1 MPTTRAMEAQFQT
14 LLEKLTEMKSDLTS
28 MNANMGEMKSELT
41 ASMNANM
48 TEMKSELTT
57 NIAEV
62 NTKLTNV
69 NEQISANMD
78 ELNNKLTANKEE
90 LKSDLKGIGD
100 KLTTM
105 DKKFEE
111 MEGRI
116 ESVENKFENKFV
128 DIENKFE
135 NKFEDMESKLE
146 AKIFEKVE
154 DVSISFRSDL
164 EKLKQ
169 KVMIGQGDEFKF
181 QAPYSKPSIK
191 LSTYD
196 GKSSWQVYKT
206 QFSIVADANQWDSQT
221 KACQLAASL
230 RADAA
235 DILQTL
241 PETQRLDFDALINAL
256 ELRFGEK
263 CVKDYSRL
271 QLKSRQQKVSETL
284 QELATDVER
293 LSHLAF
299 SDCPTEVR
307 EVLALQHF
315 IDGVR
320 DPEIQKALRMADL
333 KDLKGALV
341 FAMKF
346 EAAQQATRKDRH
358 PIRAVNESDTSN
370 SGVER
375 LERQM
380 RSFLNR
386 VESLMSQKADGK
398 KTLKCWTCGREG
410 HLQRSCRAR
419 QGAETN
425 SASQKEVSQ
434 CVYHSE
440 RSGSKIKRETYLD
453 PTPRGATDRD
463 GEKIDIHGKL
473 KVKIRFGDITYQHA
487 VYVAD
492 IADPFILGLDFLK
505 EHGFTL
511 DFNKN
516 ELRSIHEEVTIF
528 KIKHRTESIRQVT
541 ANENITIPPRT
552 EIIVPGYIGND
563 VSFNS
568 GLIGTAEN
576 KANGLLIASTLVD
589 LSRKTIP
596 VRICNVTEKP
606 RVFQK
611 GEVLAT
617 CSPVTCVCKSS
628 SLLLSNSPQQLTPD
642 LLENAELSPEQKSSA
657 ERLFQ
662 EFEDVFSRNS
672 SDIGHTTVTQHRIDT
687 ADHPPIKQHPRRLP
701 FAKQEEVGT
710 LLREMQ
716 ENDIIEPSSSLWAS
730 PIVLVRKKDG
740 STRFCVD
747 YRKLNDVTKKDSY
760 PLPRIDDTLDTLSGH
775 KWFSTLD
782 LKSGYWQVEIHPEDR
797 EKQHSLPAKD
807 YGSSKSCRGCT
818 FEEHL
823 QNIRKVLS
831 KLSDANLKLN
841 PSKCKF
847 FQKEVNY
854 LGHIISAEGVRT
866 DPEKVSAVKNWKH
879 PENLRELRSFL
890 GLCTYYRKFVKG
902 FSNIARPLHKL
913 TESKQKF
920 QWTKECEDSFLQLK
934 EALTSSPILI
944 YPQPDKPFIL
954 DTDASN
960 ESVGAV
966 LSQEIDGQERVVAYW
981 SKCLSKPER
990 NYCVTRKELLAIV
1003 KAIEHFHHYLYGQKF
1018 LLRTDHASLTW
1029 LMNFRN
1035 TEGQVARWI
1044 QRLNEYYFDI
1054 RHRKGSSHGNADA
1067 LSRRPCPENCRH
1079 CSRVET
1085 KYDYAIR
1092 QITTSTATPPDP
1104 WSDEK
1109 VREDQMADPDIKPLI
1124 EFMESSSNKPS
1135 WQDISAYSPT
1145 TKQYWALWN
1154 SLHLRNGVLYR
1165 KFESEDGKTFRWQL
1179 VLPRSRIP
1187 DVLKELHGS
1196 PTGGHF
1202 GVMKTLHRVRERF
1215 FWGKVRA
1222 DVEQWCKSCDACS
1235 ARKGPKI
1242 RSRGK
1247 LHRYNVGAPFERIA
1261 FDILGPL
1268 PKTVSG
1274 NKYLLVVMDYF
1285 TKWPEVYPIPD
1296 QEAPT
1301 VAEAVVQ
1308 HWISRYGVP
1317 LQLHS
1322 DQGRNFVSA
1331 VLKGVCELLG
1341 IDKTKTTPLHPQSDG
1356 MVERFNRTILNNL
1369 SLMVSKN
1376 QQDWDQKVPLFLLAY
1391 RSAVHETTGYSPSQM
1406 LFGRDLRLPC
1416 DLLFGRPPD
1425 TPSSP
1430 EEYVQNLQAR
1440 FEDVH
1445 NLARERIN
1453 LRTEKMKTRYDTKA
1467 TGHQFK
1473 EGDKVWFYNPTRRKG
1488 LSPKLQSH
1496 WDGPYTILKII
1507 NDVVIRIRK
1516 STNSKPRVVHYDRL
1530 APYYGH
1536 NS

>member
-14 LLEKLTEMKSDLTS
+14 LLEKLTEMNANMGEMKSELTAS

-48 TEMKSELTT
+48 G
-57 NIAEV
+57 
-62 NTKLTNV
+62 
-69 NEQISANMD
+69 

-116 ESVENKFENKFV
+116 ESVENKFE
-128 DIENKFE
+128 
-135 NKFEDMESKLE
+135 DMESKLE

-154 DVSISFRSDL
+154 EVSISFRSDL

-169 KVMIGQGDEFKF
+169 KVMTGQGDEFKF

-221 KACQLAASL
+221 KACQLAASF

-241 PETQRLDFDALINAL
+241 PETQWLDFDALVNAL
-256 ELRFGEK
+256 ELCFGEK

-320 DPEIQKALRMADL
+320 DPEIQKALRVADL

-341 FAMKF
+341 FSMKF

-386 VESLMSQKADGK
+386 VESLMSRKQTGRRPLNAGPAVEKGICREAAGHAKA
-398 KTLKCWTCGREG
+398 LKLIAPPRRRSS
-410 HLQRSCRAR
+410 LQHDHRYR
-419 QGAETN
+419 
-425 SASQKEVSQ
+425 SQ

-440 RSGSKIKRETYLD
+440 RSGSKIKRETPLD
-453 PTPRGATDRD
+453 PPRVVLQTVT

-473 KVKIRFGDITYQHA
+473 KVKIRFGDTTYQHA

-516 ELRSIHEEVTIF
+516 ELRSIHEEVTRF

-568 GLIGTAEN
+568 GLIGSAEN

-596 VRICNVTEKP
+596 VRICNVTEKS

-716 ENDIIEPSSSLWAS
+716 ENDIIEPSSSPWAS

-760 PLPRIDDTLDTLSGH
+760 PLSRIDDTLDTLSGH

-797 EKQHSLPAKD
+797 EKTAFTSGQGLWQFKVMPFGLCNAPA
-807 YGSSKSCRGCT
+807 T
-818 FEEHL
+818 FERLMET
-823 QNIRKVLS
+823 
-831 KLSDANLKLN
+831 
-841 PSKCKF
+841 
-847 FQKEVNY
+847 KEVNY

-866 DPEKVSAVKNWKH
+866 DPEKVSAVKNWKR

-990 NYCVTRKELLAIV
+990 NYCVTRKSYWLL
-1003 KAIEHFHHYLYGQKF
+1003 
-1018 LLRTDHASLTW
+1018 
-1029 LMNFRN
+1029 
-1035 TEGQVARWI
+1035 
-1044 QRLNEYYFDI
+1044 
-1054 RHRKGSSHGNADA
+1054 
-1067 LSRRPCPENCRH
+1067 
-1079 CSRVET
+1079 
-1085 KYDYAIR
+1085 
-1092 QITTSTATPPDP
+1092 
-1104 WSDEK
+1104 
-1109 VREDQMADPDIKPLI
+1109 
-1124 EFMESSSNKPS
+1124 
-1135 WQDISAYSPT
+1135 
-1145 TKQYWALWN
+1145 
-1154 SLHLRNGVLYR
+1154 
-1165 KFESEDGKTFRWQL
+1165 
-1179 VLPRSRIP
+1179 
-1187 DVLKELHGS
+1187 
-1196 PTGGHF
+1196 
-1202 GVMKTLHRVRERF
+1202 
-1215 FWGKVRA
+1215 
-1222 DVEQWCKSCDACS
+1222 
-1235 ARKGPKI
+1235 
-1242 RSRGK
+1242 
-1247 LHRYNVGAPFERIA
+1247 
-1261 FDILGPL
+1261 
-1268 PKTVSG
+1268 
-1274 NKYLLVVMDYF
+1274 
-1285 TKWPEVYPIPD
+1285 
-1296 QEAPT
+1296 
-1301 VAEAVVQ
+1301 
-1308 HWISRYGVP
+1308 
-1317 LQLHS
+1317 
-1322 DQGRNFVSA
+1322 
-1331 VLKGVCELLG
+1331 
-1341 IDKTKTTPLHPQSDG
+1341 
-1356 MVERFNRTILNNL
+1356 
-1369 SLMVSKN
+1369 
-1376 QQDWDQKVPLFLLAY
+1376 
-1391 RSAVHETTGYSPSQM
+1391 
-1406 LFGRDLRLPC
+1406 
-1416 DLLFGRPPD
+1416 
-1425 TPSSP
+1425 
-1430 EEYVQNLQAR
+1430 
-1440 FEDVH
+1440 
-1445 NLARERIN
+1445 
-1453 LRTEKMKTRYDTKA
+1453 
-1467 TGHQFK
+1467 
-1473 EGDKVWFYNPTRRKG
+1473 
-1488 LSPKLQSH
+1488 
-1496 WDGPYTILKII
+1496 
-1507 NDVVIRIRK
+1507 
-1516 STNSKPRVVHYDRL
+1516 
-1530 APYYGH
+1530 
-1536 NS
+1536 

>member
-1 MPTTRAMEAQFQT
+1 MGHVNELPCNMIIDTGANVSIIRNDLAQK
-14 LLEKLTEMKSDLTS
+14 LKEKLIWTPPR
-28 MNANMGEMKSELT
+28 
-41 ASMNANM
+41 
-48 TEMKSELTT
+48 
-57 NIAEV
+57 V
-62 NTKLTNV
+62 V
-69 NEQISANMD
+69 
-78 ELNNKLTANKEE
+78 
-90 LKSDLKGIGD
+90 
-100 KLTTM
+100 
-105 DKKFEE
+105 
-111 MEGRI
+111 
-116 ESVENKFENKFV
+116 
-128 DIENKFE
+128 
-135 NKFEDMESKLE
+135 
-146 AKIFEKVE
+146 
-154 DVSISFRSDL
+154 
-164 EKLKQ
+164 
-169 KVMIGQGDEFKF
+169 
-181 QAPYSKPSIK
+181 
-191 LSTYD
+191 
-196 GKSSWQVYKT
+196 
-206 QFSIVADANQWDSQT
+206 
-221 KACQLAASL
+221 
-230 RADAA
+230 
-235 DILQTL
+235 LQTV
-241 PETQRLDFDALINAL
+241 T
-256 ELRFGEK
+256 
-263 CVKDYSRL
+263 
-271 QLKSRQQKVSETL
+271 
-284 QELATDVER
+284 
-293 LSHLAF
+293 
-299 SDCPTEVR
+299 
-307 EVLALQHF
+307 
-315 IDGVR
+315 
-320 DPEIQKALRMADL
+320 
-333 KDLKGALV
+333 
-341 FAMKF
+341 
-346 EAAQQATRKDRH
+346 
-358 PIRAVNESDTSN
+358 
-370 SGVER
+370 
-375 LERQM
+375 
-380 RSFLNR
+380 
-386 VESLMSQKADGK
+386 
-398 KTLKCWTCGREG
+398 
-410 HLQRSCRAR
+410 
-419 QGAETN
+419 
-425 SASQKEVSQ
+425 
-434 CVYHSE
+434 
-440 RSGSKIKRETYLD
+440 
-453 PTPRGATDRD
+453 

-473 KVKIRFGDITYQHA
+473 KVKIQFGDTTYQHA

-511 DFNKN
+511 DFNKK

-528 KIKHRTESIRQVT
+528 KIEHRTESIRQVT

-568 GLIGTAEN
+568 GLIGSAEN
-576 KANGLLIASTLVD
+576 KVNGFLIASTLVD

-596 VRICNVTEKP
+596 VRICNLTEKP

-611 GEVLAT
+611 
-617 CSPVTCVCKSS
+617 
-628 SLLLSNSPQQLTPD
+628 
-642 LLENAELSPEQKSSA
+642 ENAELSPEQKSSA

-716 ENDIIEPSSSLWAS
+716 ENDIIEPSSSPWAS

-747 YRKLNDVTKKDSY
+747 YRKLNDATKKDSY

-782 LKSGYWQVEIHPEDR
+782 LKSGYWQVEVHPEDR

-807 YGSSKSCRGCT
+807 YGSSKSCRGRT

-847 FQKEVNY
+847 FQKDVNY

-866 DPEKVSAVKNWKH
+866 DPEKVSAVKNWKR

-890 GLCTYYRKFVKG
+890 GLCTYYRKSFDV
-902 FSNIARPLHKL
+902 FTDLNISTTGQA
-913 TESKQKF
+913 
-920 QWTKECEDSFLQLK
+920 
-934 EALTSSPILI
+934 I
-944 YPQPDKPFIL
+944 YL

-966 LSQEIDGQERVVAYW
+966 LSQDIDGQERVVAYW

-1035 TEGQVARWI
+1035 TEGQVVRWI

-1085 KYDYAIR
+1085 KYNYAIR

-1109 VREDQMADPDIKPLI
+1109 VREGQMEDPDIKPLI

-1154 SLHLRNGVLYR
+1154 SLYLRNGVLYR

-1179 VLPRSRIP
+1179 VLPRSRIAE
-1187 DVLKELHGS
+1187 VLKELHGS

-1215 FWGKVRA
+1215 CWGKVRA
-1222 DVEQWCKSCDACS
+1222 DVEQWCKFCDACS

-1268 PKTVSG
+1268 PRTASG

-1285 TKWPEVYPIPD
+1285 TKWSEVYPIPD

-1322 DQGRNFVSA
+1322 EQGRNFVSA

-1341 IDKTKTTPLHPQSDG
+1341 IDKTKTTPLHP
-1356 MVERFNRTILNNL
+1356 
-1369 SLMVSKN
+1369 
-1376 QQDWDQKVPLFLLAY
+1376 
-1391 RSAVHETTGYSPSQM
+1391 
-1406 LFGRDLRLPC
+1406 
-1416 DLLFGRPPD
+1416 
-1425 TPSSP
+1425 
-1430 EEYVQNLQAR
+1430 
-1440 FEDVH
+1440 
-1445 NLARERIN
+1445 
-1453 LRTEKMKTRYDTKA
+1453 
-1467 TGHQFK
+1467 
-1473 EGDKVWFYNPTRRKG
+1473 
-1488 LSPKLQSH
+1488 
-1496 WDGPYTILKII
+1496 
-1507 NDVVIRIRK
+1507 
-1516 STNSKPRVVHYDRL
+1516 
-1530 APYYGH
+1530 
-1536 NS
+1536 

>member
-1 MPTTRAMEAQFQT
+1 MIIDTG
-14 LLEKLTEMKSDLTS
+14 
-28 MNANMGEMKSELT
+28 AN
-41 ASMNANM
+41 
-48 TEMKSELTT
+48 
-57 NIAEV
+57 
-62 NTKLTNV
+62 
-69 NEQISANMD
+69 
-78 ELNNKLTANKEE
+78 
-90 LKSDLKGIGD
+90 
-100 KLTTM
+100 
-105 DKKFEE
+105 
-111 MEGRI
+111 
-116 ESVENKFENKFV
+116 
-128 DIENKFE
+128 
-135 NKFEDMESKLE
+135 
-146 AKIFEKVE
+146 
-154 DVSISFRSDL
+154 VSIIRNDL
-164 EKLKQ
+164 AQNQ
-169 KVMIGQGDEFKF
+169 KRN
-181 QAPYSKPSIK
+181 
-191 LSTYD
+191 
-196 GKSSWQVYKT
+196 SSGP
-206 QFSIVADANQWDSQT
+206 A
-221 KACQLAASL
+221 
-230 RADAA
+230 
-235 DILQTL
+235 
-241 PETQRLDFDALINAL
+241 
-256 ELRFGEK
+256 
-263 CVKDYSRL
+263 
-271 QLKSRQQKVSETL
+271 
-284 QELATDVER
+284 
-293 LSHLAF
+293 
-299 SDCPTEVR
+299 
-307 EVLALQHF
+307 
-315 IDGVR
+315 
-320 DPEIQKALRMADL
+320 
-333 KDLKGALV
+333 
-341 FAMKF
+341 
-346 EAAQQATRKDRH
+346 
-358 PIRAVNESDTSN
+358 
-370 SGVER
+370 
-375 LERQM
+375 
-380 RSFLNR
+380 
-386 VESLMSQKADGK
+386 
-398 KTLKCWTCGREG
+398 
-410 HLQRSCRAR
+410 
-419 QGAETN
+419 
-425 SASQKEVSQ
+425 
-434 CVYHSE
+434 
-440 RSGSKIKRETYLD
+440 
-453 PTPRGATDRD
+453 PRGATD
-463 GEKIDIHGKL
+463 H
-473 KVKIRFGDITYQHA
+473 
-487 VYVAD
+487 

-528 KIKHRTESIRQVT
+528 KIEHRTESIRQVT
-541 ANENITIPPRT
+541 ANENITIPQRT

-568 GLIGTAEN
+568 GLIGSAEN

-596 VRICNVTEKP
+596 
-606 RVFQK
+606 
-611 GEVLAT
+611 
-617 CSPVTCVCKSS
+617 
-628 SLLLSNSPQQLTPD
+628 LTPD
-642 LLENAELSPEQKSSA
+642 LLENAELPPEQKSSA

-662 EFEDVFSRNS
+662 EFEVVFSRNS
-672 SDIGHTTVTQHRIDT
+672 SDIGHTTVTQRRIDT

-716 ENDIIEPSSSLWAS
+716 ENDIIEPSSSPWAS

-760 PLPRIDDTLDTLSGH
+760 PLPRIDDTLDNLSGH

-797 EKQHSLPAKD
+797 EKTAFTSGQGLWQFKVMPFGLCNAPATFQRLMETVLKGLTFEACLIYLD
-807 YGSSKSCRGCT
+807 DVIIGGRT

-831 KLSDANLKLN
+831 KLRDANLKLN

-866 DPEKVSAVKNWKH
+866 DPEKVSAVKNWKR

-944 YPQPDKPFIL
+944 YTQPDKPFIL

-1187 DVLKELHGS
+1187 EVLKELHGS

-1268 PKTVSG
+1268 PRTVSG

-1296 QEAPT
+1296 QESPT

-1341 IDKTKTTPLHPQSDG
+1341 IDNTKTTPLHPHVPQRRSRDY
-1356 MVERFNRTILNNL
+1356 RIFTIP
-1369 SLMVSKN
+1369 
-1376 QQDWDQKVPLFLLAY
+1376 DA
-1391 RSAVHETTGYSPSQM
+1391 
-1406 LFGRDLRLPC
+1406 FGRDLRLPC

-1430 EEYVQNLQAR
+1430 EEYVQNLQAH

>member
-1 MPTTRAMEAQFQT
+1 
-14 LLEKLTEMKSDLTS
+14 
-28 MNANMGEMKSELT
+28 
-41 ASMNANM
+41 M
-48 TEMKSELTT
+48 T
-57 NIAEV
+57 
-62 NTKLTNV
+62 
-69 NEQISANMD
+69 
-78 ELNNKLTANKEE
+78 
-90 LKSDLKGIGD
+90 
-100 KLTTM
+100 
-105 DKKFEE
+105 
-111 MEGRI
+111 
-116 ESVENKFENKFV
+116 
-128 DIENKFE
+128 
-135 NKFEDMESKLE
+135 
-146 AKIFEKVE
+146 
-154 DVSISFRSDL
+154 
-164 EKLKQ
+164 
-169 KVMIGQGDEFKF
+169 GQGDEFKF

-241 PETQRLDFDALINAL
+241 PETQRLDFDALVNAL

-320 DPEIQKALRMADL
+320 DLEIQKALRMADL

-370 SGVER
+370 SSVER

-380 RSFLNR
+380 RSFMNR

-425 SASQKEVSQ
+425 KRLPEGGVGKHINGHLVGRRLPDFGKPHFPVCQISTKSTE
-434 CVYHSE
+434 
-440 RSGSKIKRETYLD
+440 IKRETYLD
-453 PTPRGATDRD
+453 PASRGATDHD

-473 KVKIRFGDITYQHA
+473 KVKIQFGDTTYQHA

-505 EHGFTL
+505 EHGYTL

-568 GLIGTAEN
+568 GLIGSAEN

-716 ENDIIEPSSSLWAS
+716 ENDIIEPSSSPWAS

-797 EKQHSLPAKD
+797 EKNSIHFRPRTMAVQSHAVRALQCASYFRAPD
-807 YGSSKSCRGCT
+807 GDRGRT

-866 DPEKVSAVKNWKH
+866 DPEKVSAVKNWKR
-879 PENLRELRSFL
+879 PENL
-890 GLCTYYRKFVKG
+890 
-902 FSNIARPLHKL
+902 
-913 TESKQKF
+913 Q
-920 QWTKECEDSFLQLK
+920 
-934 EALTSSPILI
+934 ALTSSPILI

-1187 DVLKELHGS
+1187 EVLKELHGS

-1215 FWGKVRA
+1215 CWGKVRA

-1261 FDILGPL
+1261 FR
-1268 PKTVSG
+1268 
-1274 NKYLLVVMDYF
+1274 
-1285 TKWPEVYPIPD
+1285 YPG
-1296 QEAPT
+1296 T
-1301 VAEAVVQ
+1301 
-1308 HWISRYGVP
+1308 
-1317 LQLHS
+1317 
-1322 DQGRNFVSA
+1322 SA
-1331 VLKGVCELLG
+1331 KDC
-1341 IDKTKTTPLHPQSDG
+1341 
-1356 MVERFNRTILNNL
+1356 
-1369 SLMVSKN
+1369 
-1376 QQDWDQKVPLFLLAY
+1376 
-1391 RSAVHETTGYSPSQM
+1391 
-1406 LFGRDLRLPC
+1406 
-1416 DLLFGRPPD
+1416 
-1425 TPSSP
+1425 
-1430 EEYVQNLQAR
+1430 
-1440 FEDVH
+1440 
-1445 NLARERIN
+1445 
-1453 LRTEKMKTRYDTKA
+1453 
-1467 TGHQFK
+1467 
-1473 EGDKVWFYNPTRRKG
+1473 VW
-1488 LSPKLQSH
+1488 
-1496 WDGPYTILKII
+1496 
-1507 NDVVIRIRK
+1507 
-1516 STNSKPRVVHYDRL
+1516 
-1530 APYYGH
+1530 
-1536 NS
+1536 

>member
-1 MPTTRAMEAQFQT
+1 
-14 LLEKLTEMKSDLTS
+14 
-28 MNANMGEMKSELT
+28 
-41 ASMNANM
+41 
-48 TEMKSELTT
+48 
-57 NIAEV
+57 
-62 NTKLTNV
+62 
-69 NEQISANMD
+69 
-78 ELNNKLTANKEE
+78 
-90 LKSDLKGIGD
+90 
-100 KLTTM
+100 
-105 DKKFEE
+105 
-111 MEGRI
+111 
-116 ESVENKFENKFV
+116 
-128 DIENKFE
+128 
-135 NKFEDMESKLE
+135 
-146 AKIFEKVE
+146 
-154 DVSISFRSDL
+154 
-164 EKLKQ
+164 
-169 KVMIGQGDEFKF
+169 
-181 QAPYSKPSIK
+181 
-191 LSTYD
+191 
-196 GKSSWQVYKT
+196 
-206 QFSIVADANQWDSQT
+206 
-221 KACQLAASL
+221 
-230 RADAA
+230 
-235 DILQTL
+235 
-241 PETQRLDFDALINAL
+241 
-256 ELRFGEK
+256 
-263 CVKDYSRL
+263 
-271 QLKSRQQKVSETL
+271 
-284 QELATDVER
+284 
-293 LSHLAF
+293 
-299 SDCPTEVR
+299 
-307 EVLALQHF
+307 
-315 IDGVR
+315 
-320 DPEIQKALRMADL
+320 
-333 KDLKGALV
+333 
-341 FAMKF
+341 MKF

-370 SGVER
+370 SSVER

-386 VESLMSQKADGK
+386 VESLKKADGK

-425 SASQKEVSQ
+425 KRLPEGGVGKLINDHLVGRRLPDFGKPHIPVCQISTKSTGANVSIIRNDLAQKLKE
-434 CVYHSE
+434 
-440 RSGSKIKRETYLD
+440 KLIW
-453 PTPRGATDRD
+453 TPPRVVLQTVT

-473 KVKIRFGDITYQHA
+473 KVKIKFGDTTYHYA

-528 KIKHRTESIRQVT
+528 KIEHRTESIRQVT
-541 ANENITIPPRT
+541 ANEYITIPPRT

-568 GLIGTAEN
+568 GLIGSAEN

-589 LSRKTIP
+589 LSRKTVP
-596 VRICNVTEKP
+596 KMLNCP
-606 RVFQK
+606 
-611 GEVLAT
+611 
-617 CSPVTCVCKSS
+617 
-628 SLLLSNSPQQLTPD
+628 
-642 LLENAELSPEQKSSA
+642 PEQKSSA

-687 ADHPPIKQHPRRLP
+687 ADHPPIKQHPGRLP

-716 ENDIIEPSSSLWAS
+716 ENDIIEPSSSPWAS

-747 YRKLNDVTKKDSY
+747 YRKLNDVTKKDNY

-797 EKQHSLPAKD
+797 EKTAFTSGQGLWQFKVMPFGLCNAPATFERLMETVLKGLTFEACLIYLD
-807 YGSSKSCRGCT
+807 DVIIGGRT

-831 KLSDANLKLN
+831 KLRDANLKLN

-854 LGHIISAEGVRT
+854 LGHIISAECVVRT
-866 DPEKVSAVKNWKH
+866 DTEKVSAVKNWKR
-879 PENLRELRSFL
+879 PE
-890 GLCTYYRKFVKG
+890 KPP
-902 FSNIARPLHKL
+902 PLHKL

-1054 RHRKGSSHGNADA
+1054 RHHKGSSHGNADA

-1092 QITTSTATPPDP
+1092 QIRTSTATPPDP

-1109 VREDQMADPDIKPLI
+1109 AREDQMADPNIKPLI

-1135 WQDISAYSPT
+1135 WQDILAYSPT

-1187 DVLKELHGS
+1187 EVLKELHGS

-1222 DVEQWCKSCDACS
+1222 DVEQWCKSCDACP

-1247 LHRYNVGAPFERIA
+1247 LHRYNVGAPFKRIA

-1268 PKTVSG
+1268 PRTASG

-1317 LQLHS
+1317 LF
-1322 DQGRNFVSA
+1322 NFIPIREEIS
-1331 VLKGVCELLG
+1331 
-1341 IDKTKTTPLHPQSDG
+1341 
-1356 MVERFNRTILNNL
+1356 
-1369 SLMVSKN
+1369 SL
-1376 QQDWDQKVPLFLLAY
+1376 
-1391 RSAVHETTGYSPSQM
+1391 
-1406 LFGRDLRLPC
+1406 
-1416 DLLFGRPPD
+1416 
-1425 TPSSP
+1425 
-1430 EEYVQNLQAR
+1430 
-1440 FEDVH
+1440 
-1445 NLARERIN
+1445 
-1453 LRTEKMKTRYDTKA
+1453 RY
-1467 TGHQFK
+1467 
-1473 EGDKVWFYNPTRRKG
+1473 
-1488 LSPKLQSH
+1488 
-1496 WDGPYTILKII
+1496 
-1507 NDVVIRIRK
+1507 
-1516 STNSKPRVVHYDRL
+1516 
-1530 APYYGH
+1530 
-1536 NS
+1536 